1 MRSSQRDHLWSF
13 KNYSSGHSCFYL
25 NLAFGGFP
33 SYLKFVNFDLII
45 FDWTFVGTRVDRAH
59 FKKTIKLISRLK
71 EINAVKVCLPQ
82 DEFTSMDILCDFIND
97 FNIRYVFSVAPPSE
111 WIKIYKTV
119 DARRVR
125 FIQVLTGYLDEVVV
139 NKWSDLSRNSAEKR
153 PLDIGYRTIST
164 AIWGRFNLLKTRIA
178 DVFQKEAVTR
188 ELNTDIKVGA
198 EHFKMGD
205 EWLRFL
211 LDCRYTLGVEGGSH
225 ILDWDGSIHA
235 SVTELLKQTPNTTYD
250 DLTLTCV
257 PAEREGEINV
267 VAISPRHLEACLTR
281 TVQILVEGEYNG
293 ILKPNEHY
301 IPLKADFSNLADV
314 FERISDESGRIR
326 IAEAAFQD
334 IVASGKYTYRSMVQ
348 TVLDEAIGSNQ
359 SRMSDGVTNYVLRPY
374 NRLTVYI
381 NIVFVYSYSR
391 IRELR
396 SLLIKSLLGVSG

>member
-1 MRSSQRDHLWSF
+1 MRPSQRDHLWSF
-13 KNYSSGHSCFYL
+13 KNYAMGHSCFYV
-25 NLAFGGFP
+25 NLAFGGLP

-45 FDWTFVGTRVDRAH
+45 FDWTFVGTRVDRDY
-59 FKKTIKLISRLK
+59 FKKTVKHMSRLK
-71 EINAVKVCLPQ
+71 EIKAVKVCLPQ
-82 DEFTSMDILCDFIND
+82 DEFISMDVLCDFIND
-97 FNIRYVFSVAPPSE
+97 FDIKYIFSVAPPSE
-111 WIKIYKTV
+111 WAKIYKTV
-119 DARRVR
+119 DAKRVR

-139 NKWSDLSRNSAEKR
+139 NKWSDLSRNSVQKR
-153 PLDIGYRTIST
+153 TLDIGYRTIST

-178 DVFQKEAVTR
+178 DVFQKEAATR

-235 SVTELLKQTPNTTYD
+235 AVTAQLKQIPNATYD
-250 DLTLTCV
+250 DLILTCV
-257 PAEREGEINV
+257 PVEREGEINV

-301 IPLKADFSNLADV
+301 ISLKADFSNLPDV
-314 FERISDESGRIR
+314 FEQMSDESVRIR

-334 IVASGKYTYRSMVQ
+334 IVGSGKYTYRSMVK

-359 SRMSDGVTNYVLRPY
+359 SRMINGLTNYVLLTY
-374 NRLTVYI
+374 NKVTLYI
-381 NIVFVYSYSR
+381 NIVLVYSYSR

-396 SLLIKSLLGVSG
+396 SLLIKSLL